1 LRKLETTKNRGVTL
15 LYTMFEGGFIFA
27 RKTAGESPASFGTDW
42 TVKSAR
48 PSEVRKRRPYPV
60 GGFPASSVKMVVGMS
75 TAALVSGTANLC
87 HAIGSADAG
96 KGESV
101 RARMMK

>member
-1 LRKLETTKNRGVTL
+1 
-15 LYTMFEGGFIFA
+15 MFEGGFIFA
-27 RKTAGESPASFGTDW
+27 RNADGESPASFGTDW

-75 TAALVSGTANLC
+75 TATLVSGMANLC
-87 HAIGSADAG
+87 QAIGSADAG
-96 KGESV
+96 MGESV
-101 RARMMK
+101 RASATK